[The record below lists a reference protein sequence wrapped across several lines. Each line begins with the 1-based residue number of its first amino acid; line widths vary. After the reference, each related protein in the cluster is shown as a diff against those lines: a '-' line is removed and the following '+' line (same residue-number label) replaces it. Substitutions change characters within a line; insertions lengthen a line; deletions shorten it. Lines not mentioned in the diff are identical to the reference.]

1 MTTSLTEKLNPRS
14 IPPEIPNTLQM
25 SAPTNLRSFLDTYRA
40 ADTTTWNLTGMGKD
54 VGKYNV
60 PDDKYDELLE
70 CVQQHI
76 FGPRPQASSL
86 LERHLERG
94 PWLGDLDFRY
104 AGGGPLLRRFEAR
117 HIRDFVAETMAA
129 IIYFCDFE
137 DFTAP
142 LCFYS
147 MTKPTP
153 ESEKGNQKDG
163 VHLQAPAIVTHPK
176 FQFAIRGFLLD
187 RGIIERVFGSTE
199 ITNSAVDC
207 YDVSVI
213 NRNNWF
219 LYGACKPDKAQYAV
233 RNCWRIT
240 PDDVRD
246 ALAAEIDGMS
256 FDDVV
261 AAVKDL
267 MDEDNEEDMLASLP
281 AYERSGRFLKLFSI
295 RHGVGETNTPSIRAA
310 RQAEWDELVKQW
322 GAGKKSKVAERHVS
336 ATADYHEG
344 TSTDTHFVVPEGDDV
359 SAAAPI
365 RKPGSYTADDIAFA
379 FKIARQC
386 LNPDRRAASYDSWVD
401 LGTCLRNISN
411 TDDAFRVWME
421 ISRRV
426 SGYDGRM
433 TDSEYRTKWGL
444 LPSDEKSRRIQMG
457 SLIYWAREDAPK
469 TLEAIQSETHRDWII
484 NFAKD
489 THVNVASFVF
499 RLYQH
504 EFRCSVGSKRGG
516 YEWFQFVG
524 HSWKHLKTP
533 NELRRRLSA
542 EVRNHFIEADRE
554 LGRRIQLAINNES
567 EAKFMDEKRKKVLQI
582 ERQLE
587 MATFKDQVLKECGEK
602 FYDEE
607 FLSLMNCNSRLLGV
621 ANGVLELRWMDP
633 TDNKF
638 KVRMRNGLP
647 EDYISF
653 QMGRGMP
660 DLEAI
665 PYIPWEHVD
674 PAHKRG
680 LEDFFAKIY
689 PQPEVR
695 RYKLVLLASCLEGA
709 NHEQQFYVDSG
720 HGGNGKSMIQILVA
734 YTFGDY
740 HTSLATTALTRPKPP
755 SGAPNPDMVPL
766 KCRRIVSMG
775 EPDQGEKVNTSK
787 MKQMSGDDI
796 IEARPMFGEMES
808 FRMMGKLILAC
819 NDLPPVPSTGYSEWR
834 RIKLIPHISTFPK
847 PGDPTD
853 PTRHIYPRD
862 PNMVEKLRLW
872 RTAFLS
878 MLVEIY
884 RNDYLVNGLIEP
896 RAITDASN
904 KYREEN
910 DTFQSFFQMNFVVQ
924 PGAGPVSIAT
934 IMDLYK
940 DWKQTEKGRI
950 EVKRKE
956 MIDRFKG
963 ICDKRSTEREFWG
976 IRPLEEGEYA
986 GAAEEDLLAPVV

>member
-1 MTTSLTEKLNPRS
+1 
-14 IPPEIPNTLQM
+14 M
-25 SAPTNLRSFLDTYRA
+25 SSTHNSLRSFLDEYRA
-40 ADTTTWNLTGMGKD
+40 ADSSNWNLTGMGKD

-60 PDDKYDELLE
+60 PEDKYDELLDL
-70 CVQQHI
+70 VHTHI
-76 FGPRPQASSL
+76 FGPRPMASSL
-86 LERHLERG
+86 LERHLDRG

-104 AGGGPLLRRFEAR
+104 AGGGPLVRRFESR
-117 HIRDFVAETMAA
+117 HIRDFVAEMMAA
-129 IIYFCDFE
+129 IIYFSEFE
-137 DFTAP
+137 NFHAP

-147 MTKPTP
+147 LTKPAP
-153 ESEKGNQKDG
+153 ESDKTNQKDG
-163 VHLQAPAIVTHPK
+163 LHLQAPAIITHPK
-176 FQFAIRGFLLD
+176 FQFAVRGFLLD
-187 RGIIERVFGSTE
+187 RGIIERVFGDTG
-199 ITNSAVDC
+199 IINPPADC

-213 NRNNWF
+213 SRNNWF

-240 PDDVRD
+240 PADVRD
-246 ALAAEIDGMS
+246 AIADDLAAGNMS
-256 FDDVV
+256 FDDLVS
-261 AAVKDL
+261 AVKDL
-267 MDEDNEEDMLASLP
+267 MEEDNDSDMMSAAST
-281 AYERSGRFLKLFSI
+281 AERNTAFLKMFSI
-295 RHGVGETNTPSIRAA
+295 RHRVGDTNTPNIRPA
-310 RQAEWDELVKQW
+310 RQREWDELLKQW
-322 GAGKKSKVAERHVS
+322 GHGKKSKTERAEHRASSDDDETFVATGAAGAS
-336 ATADYHEG
+336 GAAGATDGEG
-344 TSTDTHFVVPEGDDV
+344 RTTKG
-359 SAAAPI
+359 
-365 RKPGSYTADDIAFA
+365 YTPDDIAFA

-386 LNPDRRAASYDSWVD
+386 LNPDRRAAAYDTWVD

-411 TDDAFRVWME
+411 TDDAFHVWMDL
-421 ISRRV
+421 SRRV

-433 TDSEYRTKWGL
+433 SDTEYRTKWNL
-444 LPSDEKSRRIQMG
+444 LPSDEKSRRLQMG

-489 THVNVASFVF
+489 THVNVATFVF

-621 ANGVLELRWMDP
+621 SNGVLELRWLDS
-633 TDNKF
+633 TDNRF

-660 DLEAI
+660 DLDAI
-665 PYIPWEHVD
+665 PYIPWSLVD

-680 LEDFFAKIY
+680 LEDFFTKIY

-720 HGGNGKSMIQILVA
+720 RGGNGKSMIQILVA

-808 FRMMGKLILAC
+808 FRMMGKLFLAC

-847 PGDPTD
+847 PGDPVD
-853 PTRHIYPRD
+853 PAQHIYPRD
-862 PNMVEKLRLW
+862 PNMVEKLRVW

-878 MLVEIY
+878 MLVDIY
-884 RNDYLVNGLIEP
+884 QNDYLVNGLIEP
-896 RAITDASN
+896 KAIAEASN

-910 DTFQSFFQMNFVVQ
+910 DTFQSFFQMNFVAEA
-924 PGAGPVSIAT
+924 GAGPVTIAT
-934 IMDLYK
+934 VMDLYK
-940 DWKQTEKGRI
+940 DWKQTERGRI

-956 MIDRFKG
+956 MIDRLKG
-963 ICDKRSTEREFWG
+963 VCDKRSTEREFWG
-976 IRPLEEGEYA
+976 IRVLEEGEQSEVGDA
-986 GAAEEDLLAPVV
+986 GSEGASVCEIEESVGVGKSLLQPAF